1 MLSLETESRICKLF
15 LVLSEGEVNLEI
27 SRQNLN
33 KHNSFCPYQVFKRFD
48 KEGKHFITENNIV
61 TFLQDNSVYCTQ
73 KEAKEIILFYDSD
86 KSHSLSYS
94 EFLNIILCDE
104 QIPPINKDNTVF
116 SNSVLPY
123 SIEYSI
129 TRIFEKELNLIRT
142 IDSLMSAIKMRRDFS
157 VFDLYRTLKGKEDYV
172 SGQVLMLFFQRNHI
186 KAGVEDIKRIIKKLD
201 IDRNGIVTAEDL
213 ETVFGSD
220 SNNNHQLTDNLSTI
234 KDLSK
239 LSTPKHFF
247 STTSTPVNLL
257 NQNSQSKQKREKVSD
272 SLFIRDGPEKT
283 PQLQI
288 RPSSINMFSNQ
299 TSYSKSNPYINISN
313 SSKRINEEVVIQF
326 LKLIMDIEL
335 KIEKLKIDLAKRVDF
350 NIGDAFQVFE
360 NTHHNFITQSDLQ
373 KGLNALDI
381 YPNYYEIIL
390 LMKKYSLSN
399 DDSLTYSDLF
409 DMLTPF
415 CREYRSMIEER
426 QSTNTFTHY
435 NKGEIFLNTTKGC
448 LVNLLKFIIET
459 ENVIERERERLN
471 KIYTLNIRDVFN
483 TIDKVGR
490 GSFSIL
496 DLNLF
501 LQEKEVT
508 YLPKEADLLF
518 IRLDRERKGQISLSA
533 FVREISPRLPLIVQ

>member
-33 KHNSFCPYQVFKRFD
+33 NHTNFCPYQVFKRFD

-61 TFLQDNSVYCTQ
+61 SFLQDNSVYCTQ

-104 QIPPINKDNTVF
+104 QIPPISKDNTVF

-129 TRIFEKELNLIRT
+129 TRIFEKELNLIRA
-142 IDSLMSAIKMRRDFS
+142 IDSIMSEIKKRRDFS

-172 SGQVLMLFFQRNHI
+172 SGQVLILFFQRNHI

-239 LSTPKHFF
+239 LSTPKNLF
-247 STTSTPVNLL
+247 STASTPVNLL
-257 NQNSQSKQKREKVSD
+257 NQSKQKREKVSD

-299 TSYSKSNPYINISN
+299 TSYSRTNPYINVSN
-313 SSKRINEEVVIQF
+313 SPQRINEEVVIQF

-381 YPNYYEIIL
+381 YPNHYEIIL
-390 LMKKYSLSN
+390 LMKKYL
-399 DDSLTYSDLF
+399 LT
-409 DMLTPF
+409 
-415 CREYRSMIEER
+415 
-426 QSTNTFTHY
+426 
-435 NKGEIFLNTTKGC
+435 
-448 LVNLLKFIIET
+448 
-459 ENVIERERERLN
+459 
-471 KIYTLNIRDVFN
+471 
-483 TIDKVGR
+483 
-490 GSFSIL
+490 
-496 DLNLF
+496 
-501 LQEKEVT
+501 
-508 YLPKEADLLF
+508 
-518 IRLDRERKGQISLSA
+518 
-533 FVREISPRLPLIVQ
+533 